1 MTLKHIAIVLLQ
13 KKMLGQ
19 VVFDQV
25 VRMLDLLERDYFGL
39 LYEDDHKTMVKYQFV
54 CLLVTEWGEI

>member
-1 MTLKHIAIVLLQ
+1 
-13 KKMLGQ
+13 MLGQ

-39 LYEDDHKTMVKYQFV
+39 LYEDDHKTMVKYQLV